1 MRVVIVVKKQ
11 SEYFREASE
20 WQTDF
25 SRETGNDV
33 EIIDPETIDGE
44 IFASARDIVQYP
56 TLVVLGDD
64 GEIIKKWSGSPLPQF
79 DQVIYTL
86 RSV

>member
-1 MRVVIVVKKQ
+1 MRVVIVVKRQ

-44 IFASARDIVQYP
+44 IFVSARDIVQYP
-56 TLVVLGDD
+56 TLVVLGGD

-79 DQVIYTL
+79 DQVIYML